1 MTREATLGL
10 VVIHSG
16 IAEGALIMEA
26 LSELPFKTVFEL
38 IGKLNRQANEMG
50 SDRSAQALIPLTVSR
65 AELRLIIRALGNMP
79 YHRVQ
84 VLLDK
89 LNQQIREQLDGDT
102 LRNKALAYE

>member
-1 MTREATLGL
+1 MTGGPTPGL

-38 IGKLNRQANEMG
+38 IGKLNRQANEIDPG
-50 SDRSAQALIPLTVSR
+50 QSTQVLIPLTVSR

-89 LNQQIREQLDGDT
+89 LNQQIREQLDNDSS
-102 LRNKALAYE
+102 KHKSLAYD